1 MNLTVKTIIATAA
14 VATGAAGV
22 YFFKQWYYSSNGTTA
37 TAELDI
43 SNADIRIEEKTE
55 SRIDEIKEDK
65 QIMNEIGKPIL
76 IIKKP
81 EPSGKGEFGGKSV
94 RFSSSS
100 TSGDSDDGERK
111 IDTDSKEYFSFNNT
125 DNGTR

>member
-22 YFFKQWYYSSNGTTA
+22 YFFKQWYYSSNGITA
-37 TAELDI
+37 ITELDI

-65 QIMNEIGKPIL
+65 QIMNEI
-76 IIKKP
+76 
-81 EPSGKGEFGGKSV
+81 SNS
-94 RFSSSS
+94 
-100 TSGDSDDGERK
+100 
-111 IDTDSKEYFSFNNT
+111 
-125 DNGTR
+125 